1 MSWIRSIGLA
11 GLLLCGFAANAGADV
26 MLAPGTPCPTNPCSE
41 SDDPFTATFDE
52 NGHGTATVIGGPTA
66 ALPFVVGANPSN
78 PVGFPLSLIYTLPQ
92 PVVTGSVTF
101 SEPGGGVSDAL
112 RFTDAAGSISGT
124 TGGTLMIFFSDSAEA
139 GEIPSLADTGIPTN
153 INTGNFLACPTSPI
167 CTVGEVGAEGN
178 NGFTYSP
185 GGNVYNGIS
194 DVAVPGPIVGA
205 GLPGLIAVC
214 GGLVALAR
222 RRRKLVAFRD

>member
-26 MLAPGTPCPTNPCSE
+26 MLAPGTPCPTNPCSAP

-78 PVGFPLSLIYTLPQ
+78 PTGFPLTLIYTLPQ
-92 PVVTGSVTF
+92 PVVTGNVTF
-101 SEPGGGVSDAL
+101 AEPGGGVSDAL
-112 RFTDAAGSISGT
+112 RFTNATGDVSGT
-124 TGGTLMIFFSDSAEA
+124 VGGTLMIYYSDIDAS
-139 GEIPSLADTGIPTN
+139 PPDLADSGIPGN
-153 INTGNFLACPTSPI
+153 IMGGNFLACPNSSLP
-167 CTVGEVGAEGN
+167 CLGEVGPEGN

-185 GGNVYNGIS
+185 GGNVYNGVS
-194 DVAVPGPIVGA
+194 DVPGPIVGA
-205 GLPGLIAVC
+205 GLPGLILAG
-214 GGLVALAR
+214 GGLLGWWR
-222 RRRKLVAFRD
+222 RRRQLVV